1 LVLRVS
7 FGKKGN
13 QITSNQIKSNQI
25 KSNQNESLIM
35 VPSSVVRI
43 LQSSTTAAIKRRRC
57 VPVSYLAAGHRI
69 YDYRHHSSETH
80 HHYHHQQ
87 QPNQNQQQQKQ
98 KQQGFRYFSTT
109 PLSKQSPPSG
119 NTAKDQHE
127 PKSATATTTASAT
140 DELPFAATTGTIASH
155 LAPIPTERDLAM
167 VGGVFALTSA
177 KRDKLGELK
186 NNLSETDHS
195 LDDLATEDE
204 RLDLC
209 LADGLLLVVG
219 RTDSG
224 ADDASATANSGT
236 IAGNFAAWLEKKQHT
251 QNNNDNKNDN
261 KSENENDDGRVSRT
275 ALEIEL
281 EHISAKLDNLLGD
294 VPASECLE
302 PIRDYLDPAAVREE
316 LLDAGE
322 DGNLFFLHEQE
333 QEQKQKQKRTQTQT
347 QTQKQELKQ
356 TQGDQHRQQQQQQQ
370 QQQQREYPCEY
381 PEHAFRNA
389 VTRYRLLLARAA
401 IDQISKSWTV
411 LTTVSDG
418 DIDRAAAEG
427 IAMEPQRETV
437 SLQKVL
443 GFLVAAVSGSCSDR
457 LGAAWGLL
465 DCDGD
470 GALDEAEMN
479 HAVHLCLE
487 TETEAIRALFE
498 EALETGPVRGALG
511 SDGNSNDNDNDKP
524 GWRQR
529 RREKKTKKQLLKIFQ
544 RSCKR
549 HFDVE
554 IEIHHRLRCA
564 YAWANKADQ
573 GNQIRSVLVDE
584 QQQQQPLAA
593 AASWT
598 AATKRY
604 VELSPKI
611 SEAEFREVQS
621 IHLQHL
627 DRIGTELATSFR
639 QDLWVLQGKGRERKD
654 LVKNSFLFLAGVS
667 AVDALIL
674 ML

>member
-1 LVLRVS
+1 
-7 FGKKGN
+7 
-13 QITSNQIKSNQI
+13 
-25 KSNQNESLIM
+25 M

-80 HHYHHQQ
+80 HDYHHQQ
-87 QPNQNQQQQKQ
+87 QPNQNQHQQPNQNQQQQQKQ
-98 KQQGFRYFSTT
+98 KQKQKQQRFRYFSTT
-109 PLSKQSPPSG
+109 PLSKQFPPSG

-127 PKSATATTTASAT
+127 PKSATATTTATASAT

-155 LAPIPTERDLAM
+155 LAPIPTERDLAL

-224 ADDASATANSGT
+224 ADDASATATADSGT

-251 QNNNDNKNDN
+251 QNK
-261 KSENENDDGRVSRT
+261 NDDGRVSRT

-322 DGNLFFLHEQE
+322 DENLFDLHEQE
-333 QEQKQKQKRTQTQT
+333 QEQKQT
-347 QTQKQELKQ
+347 QTQKQEQKQTQKQ
-356 TQGDQHRQQQQQQQ
+356 TQGDQHRQKQQQ
-370 QQQQREYPCEY
+370 QQQQREY

-443 GFLVAAVSGSCSDR
+443 GFLVATVSGSCSDR
-457 LGAAWGLL
+457 LGAAWELL

-511 SDGNSNDNDNDKP
+511 SDGNSNDNGNGKP

-584 QQQQQPLAA
+584 QQQQPQQQQQQPLAA